1 MEIRERGVPEM
12 TELDGLGRLTL
23 REKVARD
30 MLMVTQGDVDQE
42 YAWRVQD
49 EEVRDELLAQADA
62 AIARIVGDTAK

>member
-1 MEIRERGVPEM
+1 M

>member
-1 MEIRERGVPEM
+1 M
-12 TELDGLGRLTL
+12 TELDGLGRLTA

-49 EEVRDELLAQADA
+49 EEVRDEPLAQADA